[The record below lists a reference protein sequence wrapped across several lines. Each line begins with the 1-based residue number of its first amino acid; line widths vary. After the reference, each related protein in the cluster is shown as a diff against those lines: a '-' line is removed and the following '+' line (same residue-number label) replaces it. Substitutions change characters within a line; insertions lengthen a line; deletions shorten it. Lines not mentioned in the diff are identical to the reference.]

1 MKPLITAVIISIC
14 SGCLVYTPSHK
25 ELREPGSKTTTGS
38 ELLAGE
44 DAFKSYEVALSQRIN
59 SLIDERKTLLNNS
72 AGQGGYPL
80 GTGDVLDVSV
90 FGFNNLTANTAVAS
104 DGAVILPLVG
114 RVDVGGMPLEDA
126 QSTIAKRYS
135 RFIRSPQVLVSLKT
149 FSTSRVSVI
158 GEVNKPGTYPLT
170 RRGILL
176 TEILSEA
183 GGRSPAA
190 GTRIILLPAPRIQ
203 EGSIAR
209 HSATPTLSLVGTQ
222 NQISNEN
229 RIEDNFGNNGSG
241 IEIDLEDL
249 IGTLEKRPLLIPVAP
264 GDTVIVPEAGSYEV
278 DGEVTT
284 PGSYKL
290 TGRTSVIGAIAAAKG
305 FTYSADVNSVEVI
318 RDVGAGR
325 KALITLDLEE
335 VGLRGGPDIRLRNG
349 DLVRVP
355 SHSGRFFKRQIVET
369 INGIF
374 NGFGVNKRLN

>member
-1 MKPLITAVIISIC
+1 MRYLLITIILVLFT
-14 SGCLVYTPSHK
+14 GCLRYTPSHK
-25 ELREPGSKTTTGS
+25 ELESPQHQSQGSPN
-38 ELLAGE
+38 LLNGI
-44 DAFKSYEVALSQRIN
+44 DAFNGYEANLSQRV
-59 SLIDERKTLLNNS
+59 SVLIDERKNLLANTGS
-72 AGQGGYPL
+72 GGGYPL

-90 FGFNNLTANTAVAS
+90 FGFNNLTANSAVAS

-114 RVDVGGMPLEDA
+114 RVDVGGLPVEEA
-126 QSTIAKRYS
+126 QSAIAKRYS

-170 RRGILL
+170 RRGVLL
-176 TEILSEA
+176 TELLSEA

-190 GTRIILLPAPRIQ
+190 GTRIILLPTPKIK
-203 EGSIAR
+203 EPIPVKNSG
-209 HSATPTLSLVGTQ
+209 TPTLSLVSTHT
-222 NQISNEN
+222 N
-229 RIEDNFGNNGSG
+229 DNGSG

-249 IGTLEKRPLLIPVAP
+249 IGTIDKRPLTIPLAP
-264 GDTVIVPEAGSYEV
+264 GDTIIVPEAGTYEV

-284 PGSYKL
+284 PGSFKL

-305 FTYSADVNSVEVI
+305 FTYSADVNNVEVI

-325 KALITLDLEE
+325 KALISLDLEE

-374 NGFGVNKRLN
+374 NGFGVNKRVN